1 MEITDLASFC
11 AEGTREK
18 VSEASAAILS
28 GNCNV
33 FDGELKTNTG
43 EVIGSAG
50 TTLDDATITGGIDWY
65 FENVV
70 LVE

>member
-1 MEITDLASFC
+1 MEILYSSTRNAS
-11 AEGTREK
+11 EK
-18 VSEASAAILS
+18 VTASQAILNGS
-28 GNCNV
+28 NHV

-65 FENVV
+65 YENVV